1 MKIISALAVL
11 FGLLALP
18 VQAQIVV
25 DLGADPARE
34 IAAQAAG
41 TPRGQELPAN
51 DPRVK
56 QAREWLKQAAAATG
70 ETEDIVAASAVK
82 LARYIYDVTKVRVTP
97 METLEAI
104 ARAPAGRPLGD
115 ATNAYFQA
123 RKAAPNKTHAEALAA
138 MAGKK

>member
-1 MKIISALAVL
+1 MRIITIAA
-11 FGLLALP
+11 LLATLFVAP
-18 VQAQIVV
+18 AQAQIVV

-41 TPRGQELPAN
+41 TPRGQELPVTDA
-51 DPRVK
+51 RVK

-82 LARYIYDVTKVRVTP
+82 LSRYIYDVTKVRVTP

-115 ATNAYFQA
+115 TTSAYFQA
-123 RKAAPNKTHAEALAA
+123 RRAAPNKTHAEAMAT